1 MNASISNQ
9 MTSTAHTPSNG
20 HRLQKL
26 STALLSVA
34 ALSCASA
41 LTLADTVGF
50 RAGAYLWQP
59 SYEGTVKSGT
69 ESVDVKKDL
78 GLSDDDANVYFIAI
92 EHPIPVLPNI
102 LLQHS
107 SIKTNATNRLTRT
120 FTFDNVIYTASDS
133 VKTDLDLS
141 HTDATLYYE
150 LLDNWVNLDL
160 GLTIRHFDQGVK
172 IQSATFGTSSKAD
185 INATIPM
192 IYLAARFDLP
202 LSGLYVGLD
211 GNGIGY
217 SGNTLFDYRAMIGY
231 ESKIG
236 LGAEVGVR
244 NFDLT
249 YENGSDK
256 ADVTVDGAYA
266 QIFYHF

>member
-1 MNASISNQ
+1 
-9 MTSTAHTPSNG
+9 MTTTITTTTPATANIRKSQ
-20 HRLQKL
+20 RKL
-26 STALLSVA
+26 SAALFCAS

-41 LTLADTVGF
+41 LTLADNVGV
-50 RAGAYLWQP
+50 RAGAYRWQP
-59 SYEGTVKSGT
+59 SYDGTVKSGG
-69 ESVDVKKDL
+69 EAVDIRKDL
-78 GLSDDDANVYFIAI
+78 GLSDDDANVFIIAI

-102 LLQHS
+102 LLQRS
-107 SIKTNATNRLTRT
+107 QIKTSATNALSRS
-120 FTFDNVIYTASDS
+120 FTFDGVTYSGSDT

-172 IQSATFGTSSKAD
+172 IRSITSGESSKVD
-185 INATIPM
+185 LNATIPM
-192 IYLAARFDLP
+192 IYIAARFDLP
-202 LSGLYVGLD
+202 LTGLYVGVD

-217 SGNTLFDYRAMIGY
+217 SGNTLLDYRAMIGY
-231 ESKIG
+231 ESRIG

-249 YENGSDK
+249 YKDGSDK

-266 QIFYHF
+266 QVFYHF